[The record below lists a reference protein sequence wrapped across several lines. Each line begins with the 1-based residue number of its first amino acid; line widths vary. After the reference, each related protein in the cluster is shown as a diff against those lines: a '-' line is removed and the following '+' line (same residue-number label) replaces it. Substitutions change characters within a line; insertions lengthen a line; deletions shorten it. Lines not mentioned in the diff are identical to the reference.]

1 MPIPQRSLKI
11 AVQLIQEQLDQLIEP
26 ADLPVPTLP
35 QGQSALRLLRKQVE
49 TSTAAAPK
57 VVTDSGQ
64 RPV

>member
-1 MPIPQRSLKI
+1 MPIPSLSFKI
-11 AVQLIQEQLDQLIEP
+11 AVQLIQEQLDQLNEP
-26 ADLPVPTLP
+26 ADLPLP
-35 QGQSALRLLRKQVE
+35 SLPPGQSALRLLRKQIE